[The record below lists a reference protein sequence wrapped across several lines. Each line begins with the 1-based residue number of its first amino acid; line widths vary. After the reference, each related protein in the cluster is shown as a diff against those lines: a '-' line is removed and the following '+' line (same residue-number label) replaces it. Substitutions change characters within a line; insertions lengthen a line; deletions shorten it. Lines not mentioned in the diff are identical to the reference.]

1 MAVMIW
7 SDFVCPFCNVARE
20 RAEFLRREAGA
31 RVEWLPFDLHPE
43 YPPEGIP
50 RAELARRYGEHFSD
64 AVRRMNEEA
73 GLVYNPHPE
82 RVPNS
87 RRALELAEWA
97 RARGSYDDLHER
109 IMDAYWSEGRDITG
123 WDVLAPIVA
132 EAGLDAD
139 EARAEVDA
147 GAFRAPVERVHAR
160 GPGARDRRRAGLRAG
175 RPPARQRRP
184 AARRAPG
191 RPREGQRDAGGGGG
205 GLTGSPRSR
214 AIARMRS
221 SGQRGWSTA
230 AATRAGVAPR
240 SRARRT
246 SSSARRSSSSWA
258 ACQAERSVAS
268 VVRPVLALNAALD
281 APVLDRRRDRARQGG
296 EAERDHDARRQ
307 SEVRTATGIPITS
320 PTANAMGR
328 TRFRRAV
335 RRRPPVGSSEG
346 ARGGLMWSAPPSPG

>member
-1 MAVMIW
+1 MAEAPMAVMIW

-82 RVPNS
+82 RVPNT

-147 GAFRAPVERVHAR
+147 GAFRAPVDASTRVAQEHGIAAVPAFVLDGR
-160 GPGARDRRRAGLRAG
+160 LLVSGAQPHDVLRA
-175 RPPARQRRP
+175 AL
-184 AARRAPG
+184 AKVSEM
-191 RPREGQRDAGGGGG
+191 RE
-205 GLTGSPRSR
+205 
-214 AIARMRS
+214 
-221 SGQRGWSTA
+221 A
-230 AATRAGVAPR
+230 AA
-240 SRARRT
+240 
-246 SSSARRSSSSWA
+246 
-258 ACQAERSVAS
+258 
-268 VVRPVLALNAALD
+268 
-281 APVLDRRRDRARQGG
+281 
-296 EAERDHDARRQ
+296 
-307 SEVRTATGIPITS
+307 
-320 PTANAMGR
+320 
-328 TRFRRAV
+328 
-335 RRRPPVGSSEG
+335 EG
-346 ARGGLMWSAPPSPG
+346 